1 MAKKGFIQYNSPVV
15 LTFTAISFVV
25 LVIGNLTNHA
35 STIALF
41 SVYRSSFAS
50 PLAYF
55 RIFGH
60 IFGHA
65 NLEHFFGNFLL
76 LLLVGPILEEK
87 YGSKK
92 LIYLIAFTAVIT
104 GLVQIMF
111 FDTALL
117 GASGIVFMFIIL
129 ASFVNMR
136 QGKIPLTLIL
146 VIAAFLGQEIVSA
159 ITIDDTIS
167 RATHIVGGICGAAFG
182 FVINRKTIM
191 EVKSTK

>member
-1 MAKKGFIQYNSPVV
+1 MPKTRFIQYNSPVI
-15 LTFTAISFVV
+15 LTFTAISFAVM
-25 LVIGNLTNHA
+25 LLGNLTNHA

-41 SVYRSSFAS
+41 SVYRSSFAD
-50 PLAYF
+50 PLAYL

-92 LIYLIAFTAVIT
+92 LILLIAFTAIIT
-104 GLVQIMF
+104 GLVQIIF
-111 FDTALL
+111 FDTRLL

-129 ASFVNMR
+129 ASFVNMQ
-136 QGKIPLTLIL
+136 QGRIPLTLIL
-146 VIAAFLGQEIVSA
+146 VIAVFIGQEIVSA
-159 ITIDDTIS
+159 ITVDDTIS
-167 RATHIVGGICGAAFG
+167 RATHVVGGLCGAVFG
-182 FVINRKTIM
+182 FVINRPI
-191 EVKSTK
+191 TKESKAS